1 MDVALGTS
9 LHTSLGQIQ
18 SVSLPSQS
26 LSTSFRQKLEP
37 HHGKPGHKGQAF
49 VVSEGKRQS
58 RDHLDNISIEELA
71 EGEIENASEA
81 DILRPD
87 IYEDADSVEA
97 NEVED
102 QGYESED
109 DTRHHGGIIEGLR
122 TLRCCSDE
130 DEVATSTGREK
141 RKKRRSIGIFKRS
154 YSQSIGGD
162 TDDEPPHAHGLEHSA
177 RRLRRRVR
185 GPDDDSTPEGT
196 PSTEVECEE
205 LEDVVPRARAR
216 NESEMED
223 YSTESMSM
231 DTTEDAMDID

>member
-9 LHTSLGQIQ
+9 LHKSSGQIQ
-18 SVSLPSQS
+18 SVSLSSPS
-26 LSTSFRQKLEP
+26 LSTSLRQKLEP

-49 VVSEGKRQS
+49 V
-58 RDHLDNISIEELA
+58 DHFNNISIEELA
-71 EGEIENASEA
+71 EGELENASEA

-97 NEVED
+97 NEVGN
-102 QGYESED
+102 QGYESEE
-109 DTRHHGGIIEGLR
+109 DTGHHGGIIERLE

-130 DEVATSTGREK
+130 DEVAASKGREK
-141 RKKRRSIGIFKRS
+141 RKKRRSIGIGIFKRS

-162 TDDEPPHAHGLEHSA
+162 TDEEPPHAHGLEHGA

-185 GPDDDSTPEGT
+185 GPDDDSTLEGT

-205 LEDVVPRARAR
+205 LEDVVPRAGAR
-216 NESEMED
+216 IESEMED